1 MRRELY
7 NYLRVQLD
15 CCTCDRLAWR
25 I

>member
-1 MRRELY
+1 MKRELY

-15 CCTCDRLAWR
+15 YCTCDRLAWR